1 MQACGYIYL
10 LVRETQV
17 QRLQSCKLVAA
28 GLHLS
33 CVSQQGKGEP
43 RPRAGTRHVMR
54 TSDPTAIALVD
65 TCHEPARK
73 TGLKLVIKLVLYV
86 VQQPR
91 RLYLRTRLSV
101 FISVYAACGRA
112 IWAAEWVCE
121 GENRVSEP
129 AGDPLSILAAV
140 VCGKHIL

>member
-1 MQACGYIYL
+1 MRLYIYL

-101 FISVYAACGRA
+101 FISACVRGVRTCD
-112 IWAAEWVCE
+112 I
-121 GENRVSEP
+121 G
-129 AGDPLSILAAV
+129 G
-140 VCGKHIL
+140 